1 MTEER
6 HPYAHAP
13 RRRPDGKPE
22 MLEVAPLTLVDIT
35 TRPGRPRKLV
45 PPPPPNFSCNDAE
58 EQHYTYFIQAF
69 NKEYPDMTAT
79 DQITLQLLAAEYIKY
94 LRMLANE
101 IESGQLVSMAR
112 QSPGTQYCRL
122 LDMLSVT
129 RKARVS
135 GRSTKPDD
143 NEDTKRLLELFGN

>member
-1 MTEER
+1 MTDEQTR
-6 HPYAHAP
+6 THSAM
-13 RRRPDGKPE
+13 RRPTQKPE
-22 MLEVAPLTLVDIT
+22 ILEVAPLRLVPIN
-35 TRPGRPRKLV
+35 RVVGRPRKLT
-45 PPPPPNFSCNDAE
+45 PPPPPNFSCNEAE
-58 EQHYTYFIQAF
+58 ERHYTYFIQAF

-129 RKARVS
+129 RKARVN
-135 GRSTKPDD
+135 GRVSRNDESDATKA
-143 NEDTKRLLELFGN
+143 LLEMFGN